1 MRKRIEEEEMAALA
15 TDSDDDEVN
24 EEAIRME
31 IRNMLRLKKMQQK
44 RVQHGSTCA
53 PTHDTTRESSTQSSS
68 WAHRGPMISETKAA
82 IRDDEYHM
90 RENKRTMAMYDELQ
104 DLQRKI
110 LRMEAE
116 QRVQRCTL
124 REGDLEVARFDL
136 RRLQRLLQLD

>member
-31 IRNMLRLKKMQQK
+31 IRNMLRVKKMQQK
-44 RVQHGSTCA
+44 RVQHGSTPV

-68 WAHRGPMISETKAA
+68 WARRGPMISETKAA